1 MNHVGF
7 CVLDSGDKPLGIC
20 PIPESHAIETARRYQ
35 TKHPG
40 HVFRI
45 VPVYFGI
52 PLMVDPAPPAEEAA
66 ANPQETA

>member
-1 MNHVGF
+1 MNHVGH
-7 CVLDSGDKPLGIC
+7 CVLDAASKPLGIC
-20 PIPESHAIETARRYQ
+20 PVPESHAIETARRYQ

-45 VPVYFGI
+45 APVYFGVPI
-52 PLMVDPAPPAEEAA
+52 IVDLVSIAEEPA